1 MRIVYNKNWKNLET
15 INVGY
20 ARVSSSDDRQK
31 LGLQVQIDSLK
42 TCDIIFTEKDSGGKD
57 SRPELNKALALAKKL
72 ANKGKQVIF
81 IIYKLDRLT
90 RKMTTLNHIVEDLT
104 ENNIKLVS
112 LQENIETSSLVGKLL
127 CTVLGFVAEIEL
139 DNIKMRTAAGLKK
152 AKENGVI
159 LGNKPLTTEQVENIL
174 SLYTSSNLTVKEI
187 SQQLNL
193 SESSIYKVARINGVS
208 RKQKIF
214 MND

>member
-1 MRIVYNKNWKNLET
+1 MKIIYNKDWKNLER

-57 SRPELNKALALAKKL
+57 SRPELNKALMLAKKL

-104 ENNIKLVS
+104 EHDIKLVS

-139 DNIKMRTAAGLKK
+139 DNIKMRTTAGLKK
-152 AKENGVI
+152 QKKTELY
-159 LGNKPLTTEQVENIL
+159 LGTNP
-174 SLYTSSNLTVKEI
+174 
-187 SQQLNL
+187 
-193 SESSIYKVARINGVS
+193 
-208 RKQKIF
+208 
-214 MND
+214 

>member
-57 SRPELNKALALAKKL
+57 SRPELNNALALAKKL

-152 AKENGVI
+152 PK
-159 LGNKPLTTEQVENIL
+159 KTE
-174 SLYTSSNLTVKEI
+174 LYWG
-187 SQQLNL
+187 
-193 SESSIYKVARINGVS
+193 INH
-208 RKQKIF
+208 
-214 MND
+214 